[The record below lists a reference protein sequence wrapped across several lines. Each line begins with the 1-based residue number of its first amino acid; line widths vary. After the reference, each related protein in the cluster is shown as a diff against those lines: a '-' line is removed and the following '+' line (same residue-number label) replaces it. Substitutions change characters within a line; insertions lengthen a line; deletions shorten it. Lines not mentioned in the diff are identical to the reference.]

1 MLQFD
6 ENGYLMPYQAI
17 EADLFII
24 EQNFVFN
31 EHRAQLFK
39 HYLRWLDSFQSKVT
53 RQFVQYING
62 SFISLKEY
70 PKDIDFVTFFDYAVY
85 EAQEPFLDKY
95 WSFSLEE
102 QGLDSYL
109 VKNYPEKHES
119 YALSFTM
126 QKEWANRY
134 AQKTLVSQNR
144 VVRKGFLMLKF
155 T

>member
-6 ENGYLMPYQAI
+6 NNGYLMPYRGI
-17 EADLFII
+17 EADLSVI

-31 EHRAQLFK
+31 AHRTQLFK

-53 RQFVQYING
+53 RQFVQYVNG
-62 SFISLKEY
+62 SFISQKEY
-70 PKDIDFVTFFDYAVY
+70 PKDIDFVSFFDYDVY

-109 VKNYPEKHES
+109 VKNYPEKHEN
-119 YALSFTM
+119 YALSLAI
-126 QKEWANRY
+126 QEVWANRY
-134 AQKTLVSQNR
+134 AQKTLISQNKTIE
-144 VVRKGFLMLKF
+144 KGFLILKF